1 MPSQLTASNWSNIP
15 VSDGGETLGPPKK
28 TMRWEI
34 IRTSSPHKL
43 FRQRRRWLLRSS
55 FRRNA
60 LIESASIISRFSCWQ
75 VKSVDFPTAEL
86 GITRKGTGRGEEREG
101 AGHTHTRRSDIKRR
115 RRWDPLQLC
124 PSSPTIARMI
134 NKWLDAAEYAPLL
147 WWRQRRNGR
156 GILLS
161 AYDVLL
167 STSNGI
173 VGFIH
178 PIPIY
183 IYIYIINVLYT
194 YEIYLLCAYTF
205 LRTALP
211 VYNYARRRV

>member
-1 MPSQLTASNWSNIP
+1 M
-15 VSDGGETLGPPKK
+15 
-28 TMRWEI
+28 
-34 IRTSSPHKL
+34 
-43 FRQRRRWLLRSS
+43 
-55 FRRNA
+55 
-60 LIESASIISRFSCWQ
+60 
-75 VKSVDFPTAEL
+75 
-86 GITRKGTGRGEEREG
+86 
-101 AGHTHTRRSDIKRR
+101 
-115 RRWDPLQLC
+115 
-124 PSSPTIARMI
+124 
-134 NKWLDAAEYAPLL
+134 
-147 WWRQRRNGR
+147 
-156 GILLS
+156 S

-178 PIPIY
+178 PIP